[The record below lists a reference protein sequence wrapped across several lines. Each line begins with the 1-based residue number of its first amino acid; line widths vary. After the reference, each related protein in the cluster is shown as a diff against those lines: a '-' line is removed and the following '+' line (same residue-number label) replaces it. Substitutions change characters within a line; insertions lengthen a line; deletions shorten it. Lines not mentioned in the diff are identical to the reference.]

1 MVQVVVLAA
10 SGEQR
15 TIKVTTISGAG
26 IAKALRKT
34 TPAELI
40 GTYTG
45 ELSVWGW
52 RDGTTENTHEL
63 PPMTSGE
70 TPVLFGDVVIAATG
84 DFTESDWTAFYQEY
98 TYEEEEDAEDA
109 EAEVEADEEE
119 AEEGE
124 EGEAEEGEE
133 AEEAE
138 EGEAE
143 EGEEAEE
150 AEAEDGDCYDERD
163 ENGGGA
169 KRRIN
174 KRRSVASEYRRMEMG
189 LKARVKLPVPPG
201 KRAPRWQTTP
211 ELEEEGEFTAQ
222 REQVLGVITSRVE
235 LATEHC
241 ADLELGIYT
250 ASLQEAE
257 RKGVRRHWEN
267 PDFAMIY
274 SIVARKVLA
283 NLDPAAY
290 VGNARLIQRLQD
302 GEFTARQIAFMS
314 PKELYP
320 EHWQP
325 LADAQTKREN
335 IMLEGDKEG
344 GSDMFKCK
352 RCGKSKTKY
361 WEMQTRSADEPMTI
375 FIRCLNCGK
384 EWRQ

>member
-10 SGEQR
+10 SGDQR
-15 TIKVTTISGAG
+15 TIKVPAVTGAG

-34 TPAELI
+34 VPAERI
-40 GTYTG
+40 GTYTDG
-45 ELSVWGW
+45 LSVWGW
-52 RDGTTENTHEL
+52 REGTTENTHEL
-63 PPMTSGE
+63 PPMMSGE
-70 TPVLFGDVVIAATG
+70 TPVLFGDVVIAASG

-98 TYEEEEDAEDA
+98 TYEEDD
-109 EAEVEADEEE
+109 DEEE
-119 AEEGE
+119 AEE
-124 EGEAEEGEE
+124 AE

-143 EGEEAEE
+143 EEGEVEEEEEEAEADAEE
-150 AEAEDGDCYDERD
+150 AEAEEEEAEDGDCYDEGD

-201 KRAPRWQTTP
+201 KRAPRWQTAP

-222 REQVLGVITSRVE
+222 REQVLGVIASRVD
-235 LATEHC
+235 LSVEHR

-267 PDFAMIY
+267 PDYAMIY

-283 NLDPAAY
+283 NLDPVAY
-290 VGNARLIQRLQD
+290 VGNARLLQRLQD